1 MRGEIE
7 IFLVS
12 VQLTQKSAQLS
23 CTGFIR
29 NSLATKHVGLPG
41 CACECARRSLC
52 VCLSVNV
59 FVRLLHSLLVSLATS
74 FKRTHVH
81 SLNIEPTLCI

>member
-52 VCLSVNV
+52 VCPSVNL
-59 FVRLLHSLLVSLATS
+59 FVRLLHSLLVSLATN